1 MYNKVLRR
9 DRPVNRPGDA
19 DPPASRTAPT
29 ATPPGPGSRS
39 PSGSPRAP
47 ASRSAPSSPST
58 HPRRARLHHQRRP
71 PRPDPHRSEQGV
83 TQGSPE
89 GSAATAVPGRTMI
102 TVILFYA
109 EYLRQIRT
117 QIFRD
122 HASGLPGWRKTR
134 RSGRPWECS
143 LSGVVPCGESR
154 GAVSVV
160 RRPGRIFPTILGL
173 ASRLAWQYFRAG
185 HIINGEHA
193 VGRPGPHARGH
204 SLK

>member
-1 MYNKVLRR
+1 MGRSIDQPKPTLRLRGRLLRR
-9 DRPVNRPGDA
+9 RRLAPDRRHRRGHRGPRHR
-19 DPPASRTAPT
+19 DPRHLPHRRTPA
-29 ATPPGPGSRS
+29 
-39 PSGSPRAP
+39 
-47 ASRSAPSSPST
+47 SPST

-89 GSAATAVPGRTMI
+89 GGAATAVPGRTMI

-160 RRPGRIFPTILGL
+160 RRPGPSRANLSDYFEAGIEVGL
-173 ASRLAWQYFRAG
+173 AVLP
-185 HIINGEHA
+185 
-193 VGRPGPHARGH
+193 GRSYH
-204 SLK
+204 